1 METQSPPDITLVNR
15 VKSEGCND
23 SLKLLISRH
32 TPLCYDICDKYS
44 YLFARNGVCY
54 NDVVSE
60 KELLVYKSALSYNPE
75 KKAKFSTWL
84 GNQVRYHCLNCVNK
98 NRLLP
103 VDDEFLSHVIHKNQP
118 DPEESLSEQVDYV
131 INLLSQTKDNRVR
144 KIFQIRYFSNPRK
157 KTPWSSVA
165 KKIGIS
171 TQTAINLHNKTI
183 KMLNFKM
190 RRGSIYAMDKI

>member
-1 METQSPPDITLVNR
+1 MEKYHPTDVALVNKVQAKR
-15 VKSEGCND
+15 CNE
-23 SLKLLISRH
+23 SLKLLIRRH
-32 TPLCYDICDKYS
+32 SPLCYDICDKYS

-54 NDVVSE
+54 SDVINE
-60 KELLVYKSALSYNPE
+60 KEFLVYKSALSYNPD

-103 VDDEFLSHVIHKNQP
+103 VDDEFLNHIIHKNQP
-118 DPEESLSEQVDYV
+118 EPEESLAEQVDYV
-131 INLLSQTKDNRVR
+131 KNLLRQTRDARVK

-157 KTPWSSVA
+157 KTAWSVVA
-165 KKIGIS
+165 KRVGVS

-190 RRGSIYAMDKI
+190 RRGSLYAMDRI